1 MEVSVQRASGEDKV
15 SVKHRWC
22 WGTLFRGRLTR
33 LMRFKVCVSHGSTFD
48 PNTTFTVDD
57 LGANAAAEAGSNC
70 GGILRSQ
77 CDKLNLIVL

>member
-1 MEVSVQRASGEDKV
+1 
-15 SVKHRWC
+15 
-22 WGTLFRGRLTR
+22 
-33 LMRFKVCVSHGSTFD
+33 MRFKVCVSHGSTFD
-48 PNTTFTVDD
+48 PKTTFTVDD